1 MWIFRVVWLLVSTV
15 SVLHLAA
22 AYEVMNP
29 RIAGLPSLVVPSN
42 VIAIGLFS
50 QTPLA
55 VLLAMSPDKPAFRQ
69 NAVAYVATNLIKCDG
84 GMFWIRRCLL

>member
-1 MWIFRVVWLLVSTV
+1 MLVSTV
-15 SVLHLAA
+15 TVLHLAA

-29 RIAGLPSLVVPSN
+29 RIAGLPLLDVPSN

-55 VLLAMSPDKPAFRQ
+55 VLLAISPDKPVFRQ

-84 GMFWIRRCLL
+84 GMF